1 MSGWRRSRL
10 APGLILGRGVRLGER
25 VELGANVVIHD
36 GVIIGDD
43 CTIQDG
49 AVLGKPPQLGPHSR
63 APEPLGE
70 PLVVQDAVTICCH
83 AVLCRG
89 ARVAPATVIGDHAFL
104 REGASI
110 GSETVIG
117 QGSAIGRGVVVGKRV
132 RLQNNV
138 IVAPDS
144 WLEDDVFFGPL
155 VAVANDPTMGRRE
168 ATGVPTEGVIARR
181 GCRVGASAVLLPG
194 VELGVECLVGAGAV
208 VTRAVP
214 DRAVAVGVPARVI
227 GAVNPVELLDASAS
241 GALERLPS
249 TGP

>member
-1 MSGWRRSRL
+1 MSGRRPSRL
-10 APGLILGRGVRLGER
+10 APGLILGAGVALGER

-43 CTIQDG
+43 CTIEDG
-49 AVLGKPPQLGPHSR
+49 AVLGKPPRFGPHSR

-70 PLVVQDAVTICCH
+70 PLVLREGVTICCH

-89 ARVAPATVIGDHAFL
+89 ASVGSATVIGDHAFL

-117 QGSAIGRGVVVGKRV
+117 QGSAIGRGVVVGARV

-144 WLEDDVFFGPL
+144 QLEDDVFFGPL

-168 ATGVPTEGVIARR
+168 ATGVATEGVTARR

-194 VELGVECLVGAGAV
+194 VELGVECLVGAGSV

-227 GAVNPVELLDASAS
+227 GAVDPVELLDASAS
-241 GALERLPS
+241 RALDGLPS
-249 TGP
+249 PGR